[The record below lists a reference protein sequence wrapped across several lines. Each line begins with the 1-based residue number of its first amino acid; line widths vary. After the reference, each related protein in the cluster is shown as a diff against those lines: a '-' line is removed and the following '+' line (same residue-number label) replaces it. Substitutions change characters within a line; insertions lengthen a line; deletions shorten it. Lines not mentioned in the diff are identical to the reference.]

1 MALEEA
7 EAQLAELELLSSMF
21 PSEEE
26 FVVTDQLAF
35 AELRDYVEGVSNTL
49 PHSRPDFLI
58 KHKMDTISFKEVDI
72 TISCTYVSDYPKVL
86 PEISVRCAQLSRAH
100 QTQLHSDLNSYLLEN
115 CSGEVCLLS
124 AFEWVKDNAAQYIDK
139 SVSAVVPKKD
149 ASSSVPTQEAFTRL
163 WIYSHHIYN
172 KSKRKNILE
181 WSKELNL
188 TGFSMPGKPGVVCVE
203 GLRTPC
209 DEFWSRV
216 KCLTWKRIMIRHRE
230 DIPLDSEDGSIDERV
245 ASHRKFTGFDEAI
258 FDPHGNRGNHMD
270 LGQLYQFLSEK
281 GCGEIFQLYFG
292 IEGK

>member
-35 AELRDYVEGVSNTL
+35 ADLRDYVEGVTNT
-49 PHSRPDFLI
+49 PPQPRPDFVI
-58 KHKMDTISFKEVDI
+58 KHKIDPDGEAGVDV
-72 TISCTYVSDYPKVL
+72 TISCLYVSDYPKVL
-86 PEISVRCAQLSRAH
+86 PEISVRCALLSRAQ
-100 QTQLHSDLNSYLLEN
+100 QTQLHSDLNAYLLEN
-115 CSGEVCLLS
+115 CSGEVCILS
-124 AFEWVKDNAAQYIDK
+124 AFEWVKDNAAMYIYK
-139 SVSAVVPKKD
+139 SAPAVVTRKD
-149 ASSSVPTQEAFTRL
+149 TTLSGASEDTFTRL

-188 TGFSMPGKPGVVCVE
+188 SGFSMPGKPGVVCVE

-230 DIPLDSEDGSIDERV
+230 DIPLDSHDGSADERL
-245 ASHRKFTGFDEAI
+245 ASLRKFTGFEEAI